1 MLHSK
6 FFQTYHFF
14 GCKNIHRWLLHNFI
28 IIIIV
33 IIIIIIIIII
43 ITVYLQYSFFYLPKI
58 RENQCTYTLYFE
70 KFHIL

>member
-6 FFQTYHFF
+6 FSQTYHFF

-28 IIIIV
+28 IIIV
-33 IIIIIIIIII
+33 IIIIII